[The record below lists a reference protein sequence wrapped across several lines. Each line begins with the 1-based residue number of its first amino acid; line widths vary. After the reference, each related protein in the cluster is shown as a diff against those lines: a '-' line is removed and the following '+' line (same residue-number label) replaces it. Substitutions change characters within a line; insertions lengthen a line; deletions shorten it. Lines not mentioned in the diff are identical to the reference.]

1 MPGGRRAGRAQHSG
15 PHGPHVARTPQKG
28 SIRAGSAPSQGS
40 LIRPHTQTSPWH
52 AFSPTPLTAGPA
64 RRDHAPTTMHMLKAR
79 VTPVEHWARC
89 PEFRQPTR
97 DPGCTLTSH
106 PEGPSPD
113 PNNDG

>member
-52 AFSPTPLTAGPA
+52 AFSPTPLTAGASQTRPRSHHDA
-64 RRDHAPTTMHMLKAR
+64 HA
-79 VTPVEHWARC
+79 
-89 PEFRQPTR
+89 QGTR
-97 DPGCTLTSH
+97 YPRGALGTVS
-106 PEGPSPD
+106 
-113 PNNDG
+113 